1 MADKAVEI
9 KVRVWDSFEERYE
22 DFKALHMQ
30 SRTVNGVIDQT
41 GFEEGLGNRY
51 TLERYTGLTD
61 KELKEIYEGDIVQLW
76 HEGYDWM
83 GDEATT
89 NVASVVKFVNGAFWI
104 ENEPMYAYPADD
116 LEVLGNIHEN
126 EDLLEDKQ

>member
-1 MADKAVEI
+1 MADKVVEI
-9 KVRVWDSFEERYE
+9 KLRVWDSFGERYE
-22 DFKALHMQ
+22 DFKALRMQ

-76 HEGYDWM
+76 HEGYDWT
-83 GDEATT
+83 GEEATT
-89 NVASVVKFVNGAFWI
+89 DVTSVVKFVNGSFWI

-116 LEVLGNIHEN
+116 LKVLGNIHEN
-126 EDLLEDKQ
+126 ADLLEGK

>member
-1 MADKAVEI
+1 MADKVVEI
-9 KVRVWDSFEERYE
+9 KVRVWDSFEKRYE
-22 DFKALHMQ
+22 DFKALRMQ
-30 SRTVNGVIDQT
+30 SRTVNGVIDKT

-83 GDEATT
+83 GEEATT
-89 NVASVVKFVNGAFWI
+89 DVTSVVKFVNGSFWI
-104 ENEPMYAYPADD
+104 ENEPMYAYPDDD
-116 LEVLGNIHEN
+116 LEVIGNIHEN
-126 EDLLEDKQ
+126 PELLEAE